1 MRTAS
6 VRSALLAALL
16 ALGLT
21 GCSFFRQ
28 IGFAPNEP
36 DPASLQKD
44 APSDEP
50 EHVLVQHVLISFEG
64 LKVAGVTRTRDEAER
79 LARRVESEAR
89 AGRDFAELVRT
100 YSDDRGDG
108 RYALANWGVAA
119 GPEETERRK
128 MVRGF
133 GAMAFSLQ
141 PGEVGVVP
149 YDTGSSPFGWH
160 IVKRVK

>member
-6 VRSALLAALL
+6 ARPALLAALL

-36 DPASLQKD
+36 DPASLRHD
-44 APSDEP
+44 ASSDEP
-50 EHVLVQHVLISFEG
+50 DRVVVQHVLIAFEG
-64 LKVAGVTRTRDEAER
+64 LKVSGVTRTRDEAER

-108 RYALANWGVAA
+108 KYALANWGVAVL
-119 GPEETERRK
+119 PDETERRK

-149 YDTGSSPFGWH
+149 YDAGSSPYGWH